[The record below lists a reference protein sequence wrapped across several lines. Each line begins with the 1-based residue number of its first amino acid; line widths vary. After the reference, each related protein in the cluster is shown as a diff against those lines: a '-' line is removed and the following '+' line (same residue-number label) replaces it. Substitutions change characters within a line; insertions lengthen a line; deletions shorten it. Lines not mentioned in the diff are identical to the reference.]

1 MTSLFWIILVL
12 AMFFSALFSG
22 LEIAFVSA
30 NRLKIELDNKKGVF
44 TAKILSL
51 FLKQPAKFIGALLL
65 GNNIA
70 LVLYSIVMAK
80 FLEPIIITHIVNNEF
95 IILLLQTIIST
106 LVVLFFAEFLPKALF
121 RINPNKVLSIS
132 AIPIAIIY
140 YILYPFTYF
149 TVGLSTLILQLFKVD
164 TSESDLAFSK
174 IDLEDFVANI
184 QERQAEDEEID
195 SEIQIFKN
203 ALGFS
208 DVKVR
213 ECMIPRTEIIALD
226 IEKPIEE
233 LKKKFIETGLSKILI
248 YRDSIDNII
257 GYTHSKELFKK
268 PAFIKSILLPVS
280 IVPEVMSAN
289 EVLKKTIKERRSIA
303 VVVDE
308 FGGTSGILTLEDI
321 IEEIFGEIEDEHDKE
336 ELIEKIIDTNTIQF
350 SARIEIDYINEKYK
364 LDLPESDEYETLGGF
379 IINIHESIPEKDEI
393 IISENFKFTINKVSN
408 NKIDLITIYQIDK
421 EE

>member
-1 MTSLFWIILVL
+1 MTSLFWIILIL

-22 LEIAFVSA
+22 MEIAFVSA

-44 TAKILSL
+44 TAKILAL
-51 FLKQPAKFIGALLL
+51 FLKQPAKFIGAMLL

-70 LVLYSIVMAK
+70 LVIYSIVMAK
-80 FLEPIIITHIVNNEF
+80 FLEPIIITHIVDNEF
-95 IILLLQTIIST
+95 VILLLQTIIST
-106 LVVLFFAEFLPKALF
+106 FVVLFFAEFLPKALF

-149 TVGLSTLILQLFKVD
+149 TVGISTLILRLFKVD
-164 TSESDLAFSK
+164 TSKSDLAFSK

-213 ECMIPRTEIIALD
+213 ECMVPRTEIIALE
-226 IEKPIEE
+226 IEKSIEE
-233 LKKKFIETGLSKILI
+233 LKQKFIETGLSKILI
-248 YRDSIDNII
+248 FRDSIDNII

-268 PAFIKSILLPVS
+268 PKSIKSILLPVS

-289 EVLKKTIKERRSIA
+289 EVLKKAIKERRSIA

-308 FGGTSGILTLEDI
+308 FGEDI

-336 ELIEKIIDTNTIQF
+336 ELIEERIDDNTYQF

-364 LDLPESDEYETLGGF
+364 LELPESEEYETLGGF
-379 IINIHESIPEKDEI
+379 IISIHESIPEKDDVI
-393 IISENFKFTINKVSN
+393 ASEQFKFTINKVSN